1 MASELQPIGIVD
13 DESVLLL
20 AAAKPARARPRRL
33 LPILLAVLT
42 AQYTLVAIGV
52 SLSAA
57 AGLHY
62 VAAPQIVARFEAVVA
77 ALKR

>member
-1 MASELQPIGIVD
+1 MASEIQPIGMAG
-13 DESVLLL
+13 DENVMLLT
-20 AAAKPARARPRRL
+20 AAKPARARPRRL
-33 LPILLAVLT
+33 LSILLAVLA

>member
-1 MASELQPIGIVD
+1 MASEIQPLGIVD

-20 AAAKPARARPRRL
+20 TAARPARARPRRL
-33 LPILLAVLT
+33 LSILLTILT
-42 AQYTLVAIGV
+42 AQYTIIAICV
-52 SLSAA
+52 SLTAA

-62 VAAPQIVARFEAVVA
+62 VAAPQIVARFEAVIA